1 MGGVLFAIP
10 LGLGVIMTL
19 LGVALAASWPLLQAA
34 VAAGAEDSLDALSRA
49 FSYVNQRLGSIM
61 ALTAFAWLE
70 GMVGIVLMNFLAAT
84 VLRFTE
90 WGLGLSAPAGE
101 IATIFSR
108 AGGDQPAVATA
119 AHSFWLGIVSLV
131 AHGWAY
137 SFFWTAAAMIYL
149 VLRQDVDGTP
159 WEEIDPPSR
168 PPKGLITEGL
178 PPQPGESEAGGSDGN

>member
-61 ALTAFAWLE
+61 ALTALAWLE

-90 WGLGLSAPAGE
+90 WGLGLSVPAGE

-108 AGGDQPAVATA
+108 AGGDQPAVAMPRIC
-119 AHSFWLGIVSLV
+119 S
-131 AHGWAY
+131 GW
-137 SFFWTAAAMIYL
+137 
-149 VLRQDVDGTP
+149 
-159 WEEIDPPSR
+159 
-168 PPKGLITEGL
+168 GL
-178 PPQPGESEAGGSDGN
+178 